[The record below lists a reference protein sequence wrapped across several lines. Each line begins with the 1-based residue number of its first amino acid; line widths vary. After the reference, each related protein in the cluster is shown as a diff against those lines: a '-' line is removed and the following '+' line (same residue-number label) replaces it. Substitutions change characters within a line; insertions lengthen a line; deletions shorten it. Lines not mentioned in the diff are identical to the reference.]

1 MSQLRLGGVKP
12 GAIQQSRSWDFTKS
26 DSNTHVAFI
35 KTQIFLS
42 KHLFMEVRAYDI
54 LKPKGLDKGPLKLKE
69 I

>member
-12 GAIQQSRSWDFTKS
+12 GAIRQSQSRDFTKS
-26 DSNTHVAFI
+26 DSNTHIAFI

-42 KHLFMEVRAYDI
+42 KHSFMEVRAYDI
-54 LKPKGLDKGPLKLKE
+54 AKPKGLDKGPLKLKE